1 MYLYYKDGLLERS
14 VRIGIRIN
22 TKVQI
27 MWFFETDNGFAF
39 FLECTDQWVTRMLTV
54 HSNIVSAV
62 KVDS

>member
-1 MYLYYKDGLLERS
+1 
-14 VRIGIRIN
+14 
-22 TKVQI
+22 

-39 FLECTDQWVTRMLTV
+39 LLECTDQWVTHMLTV

>member
-1 MYLYYKDGLLERS
+1 
-14 VRIGIRIN
+14 
-22 TKVQI
+22 

-39 FLECTDQWVTRMLTV
+39 FLECTDQWATHMLTV